1 MKKNFLFL
9 AATVL
14 LFVTLGCSKRQ
25 DGPAVST
32 VKFNMT
38 KSYLDKKAASF
49 WVQVAGQ
56 GQWTLALEF
65 PSTGT
70 ENQKAWAEFR
80 DSAEGEGKG
89 QCIEGEGSGQCIVGY
104 DENTGKVGRKLSIVL
119 YSDGKEVDR
128 YSIMQRTDSYSPDPL
143 PSWLELPEMK
153 SKWAYHNHKYSN
165 GSAMVRNYSYGWNAS
180 VRLSDWV
187 AYPLPKKTPSASR
200 KDQWAFDPKV
210 DHKEQ
215 ANCVTSSYR
224 GRYDRGHQ
232 IPSADRRMPEE
243 AQNQTCYMTNLT
255 PQASAF
261 NQGIWQKF
269 EAQVRTWASYTD
281 TLYVVTGCELSDNP
295 SCTTD
300 RDGNDCPIPSHYYK
314 VLLVRG
320 SNIDGIPAAADKP
333 GAGKK
338 WLAAAFRLEHRT
350 DYDSEATITSD
361 YMMSVSEFEE
371 ITGINFFVNLPAYVG
386 AEAAAAIEKD
396 NPKNRSF
403 WFK

>member
-32 VKFNMT
+32 VKLTMT
-38 KSYLDKKAASF
+38 KSYLDKKASSF
-49 WVQVAGQ
+49 WVLVAGQ
-56 GQWTLALEF
+56 GQWTLSLEF

-70 ENQKAWAEFR
+70 ENQKAWAEFI
-80 DSAEGEGKG
+80 DLA
-89 QCIEGEGSGQCIVGY
+89 EGEGSGQCRVRY
-104 DENTGKVGRKLSIVL
+104 NENTEKASRQLSIVL

-128 YSIMQRTDSYSPDPL
+128 YSIVQRTDSYSPDPL

-153 SKWAYHNHKYSN
+153 SKWVYHNHKYSN
-165 GSAMVRNYSYGWNAS
+165 GSATVRNYSYGWNAS
-180 VRLSDWV
+180 ARLSDWG

-210 DHKEQ
+210 DPKEQ

-269 EAQVRTWASYTD
+269 EARVRTWASYTD
-281 TLYVVTGCELSDNP
+281 TLYVVTGCELSANP

-314 VLLVRG
+314 VLLARG
-320 SNIDGIPAAADKP
+320 SGSGIDGIPAADITSGADKY
-333 GAGKK
+333 

-350 DYDSEATITSD
+350 DYDSEAAITSD
-361 YMMSVSEFEE
+361 YVMMSVSEFEE

-396 NPKNRSF
+396 NPKNRRF

>member
-25 DGPAVST
+25 DGPAVRL
-32 VKFNMT
+32 NMK
-38 KSYLDKKAASF
+38 KSYLDKEASSF
-49 WVQVAGQ
+49 WVLVAGQ
-56 GQWTLALEF
+56 GQWTLSLEF

-80 DSAEGEGKG
+80 DPA
-89 QCIEGEGSGQCIVGY
+89 EGEGSGQCRVRY
-104 DENTGKVGRKLSIVL
+104 DENTGNVDRELSIIL

-128 YSIMQRTDSYSPDPL
+128 YSIMQRKDPYSPDPL

-153 SKWAYHNHKYSN
+153 SQWVYHNHKYFN
-165 GSAMVRNYSYGWNAS
+165 GSATVRNYSYGWNAS
-180 VRLSDWV
+180 ARLSDWV
-187 AYPLPKKTPSASR
+187 AYPLPTKTPSADR
-200 KDQWAFDPKV
+200 GEDQWASDPKV
-210 DHKEQ
+210 DPKEQ

-224 GRYDRGHQ
+224 GPYDRGHQ

-261 NQGIWQKF
+261 NQGIWKHF
-269 EAQVRTWASYTD
+269 EAQVRTWASNTD
-281 TLYVVTGCELSDNP
+281 TLYVVTGCELSSNP
-295 SCTTD
+295 SCTKD
-300 RDGNDCPIPSHYYK
+300 GDGNDCPIPSHYYK
-314 VLLVRG
+314 VLLARG
-320 SNIDGIPAAADKP
+320 GTGFDGIPAAANTP
-333 GAGKK
+333 GARKK

-350 DYDSEATITSD
+350 DYGSKATITPD
-361 YMMSVSEFEE
+361 YMMSVSEFEA

>member
-32 VKFNMT
+32 VKLNMT
-38 KSYLDKKAASF
+38 KSYLDKEASSF
-49 WVQVAGQ
+49 WVLVAGQ

-80 DSAEGEGKG
+80 DSAEGEGNG
-89 QCIEGEGSGQCIVGY
+89 QCRVRY
-104 DENTGKVGRKLSIVL
+104 DANKEKASRQLSIVL

-128 YSIMQRTDSYSPDPL
+128 YSIVQRTDSYSPDPL

-153 SKWAYHNHKYSN
+153 SKWVYHNHKYSN
-165 GSAMVRNYSYGWNAS
+165 GSATVRNYSYGWNAS

-200 KDQWAFDPKV
+200 KDQWAFDSKV
-210 DHKEQ
+210 DPEEQ

-281 TLYVVTGCELSDNP
+281 TLYVVTGCELSSNP
-295 SCTTD
+295 SCTKD
-300 RDGNDCPIPSHYYK
+300 GDGNDCPIPSHYYK

-396 NPKNRSF
+396 NPKNRRF